1 MKIAIGLNGS
11 GKYLELTSQLYAEY
25 NNLYDDVD
33 FDFYL
38 ATWEDELDYSDFE
51 WVTDYVRLKEE
62 ERIHYDITNTEYL
75 GHQPHYMFTSYRLN
89 HLIKKVI

>member
-33 FDFYL
+33 FDFYDSFL
-38 ATWEDELDYSDFE
+38 S
-51 WVTDYVRLKEE
+51 
-62 ERIHYDITNTEYL
+62 
-75 GHQPHYMFTSYRLN
+75 QTSLF
-89 HLIKKVI
+89 